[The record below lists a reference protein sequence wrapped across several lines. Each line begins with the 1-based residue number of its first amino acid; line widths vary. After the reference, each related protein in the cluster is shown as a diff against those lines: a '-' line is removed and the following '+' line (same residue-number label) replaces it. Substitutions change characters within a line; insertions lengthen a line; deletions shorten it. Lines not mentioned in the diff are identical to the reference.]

1 MPERARRIA
10 SRLRQFIADRRHAKR
25 RNTRLPLTVSLAAS
39 RVSPNGF
46 RRQTTLEGHT
56 LDVSATGLSFIVPA
70 IRIGEHYL
78 AGPDRRLRL
87 KIDLP
92 DGPIEMEVTP
102 VRYESLDEREAER
115 GYVVGVTIVEMS
127 EPHRA
132 GFDDYLTGLVR
143 GRRSH

>member
-10 SRLRQFIADRRHAKR
+10 SRLRQFISDRRHAKR
-25 RNTRLPLTVSLAAS
+25 RHARLPLTVSLVAS
-39 RVSPNGF
+39 RVNSNGF

-78 AGPDRRLRL
+78 TGQDRTLWL

-92 DGPIEMEVTP
+92 DGPIEMQVAP
-102 VRYESLDEREAER
+102 VRYECLDDQEAER
-115 GYVVGVTIVEMS
+115 GYVVGVIIVEMS
-127 EPHRA
+127 EQDRA
-132 GFDDYLTGLVR
+132 DFDSYLKDLFKG
-143 GRRSH
+143 GRFH